1 MNKFTLFIVV
11 LFALSFF
18 ASCGPKSEKG
28 KWIEADKATFKTS
41 FIAEVKKG
49 QPALADDVIGKI
61 ADCAVMKLEAE
72 FSVADVAKK
81 ENEAKV
87 AELVTACTTENMPAP
102 VMETPADTTSTAA
115 TDTTKAPAK

>member
-87 AELVTACTTENMPAP
+87 AELVTACTTENMPVVEIPAP
-102 VMETPADTTSTAA
+102 AADTTAT